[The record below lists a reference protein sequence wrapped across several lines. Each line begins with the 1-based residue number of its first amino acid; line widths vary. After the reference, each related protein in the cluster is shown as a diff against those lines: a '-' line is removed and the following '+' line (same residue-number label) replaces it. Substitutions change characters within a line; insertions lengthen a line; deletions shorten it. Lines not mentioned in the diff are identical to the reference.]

1 MVDVQLFITMLDED
15 GPDSV
20 DTHLVDDLRIV
31 CYERRSHRGFRN
43 TCMLAVFVRAL
54 DANYAVDVVDVFVE
68 SVEGELVIDI
78 SR

>member
-1 MVDVQLFITMLDED
+1 
-15 GPDSV
+15 
-20 DTHLVDDLRIV
+20 
-31 CYERRSHRGFRN
+31 
-43 TCMLAVFVRAL
+43 MLAVFVRAL